1 MGRYRHSRM
10 AVLVSAVAVVG
21 VLVALYAWSTAVG
34 REPGTTDPSP
44 SVSQSDPS
52 SESTATH
59 VPYDQ
64 SAQSYWTEDRMR
76 NAAPAEMPSPP

>member
-1 MGRYRHSRM
+1 MGRYRHGRM
-10 AVLVSAVAVVG
+10 AVLVSAVAAVG
-21 VLVALYAWSTAVG
+21 VLVALYAWSTAGG
-34 REPGTTDPSP
+34 RGPSTTDPSS

-59 VPYDQ
+59 MPYDQ

-76 NAAPAEMPSPP
+76 NAEPAEMPSAP

>member
-10 AVLVSAVAVVG
+10 AVLVSAVAAVG
-21 VLVALYAWSTAVG
+21 ALVALYAWSTAGG
-34 REPGTTDPSP
+34 RGPGTTDPSP

-59 VPYDQ
+59 MPYDQ

-76 NAAPAEMPSPP
+76 NAEPAEMPSAP

>member
-1 MGRYRHSRM
+1 MKRNRHGRT
-10 AVLVSAVAVVG
+10 AVLISTVAVVG
-21 VLVALYAWSTAVG
+21 ALVALYAWSAAGG
-34 REPGTTDPSP
+34 RGPGPTDPSP
-44 SVSQSDPS
+44 SVSQSGPS

-76 NAAPAEMPSPP
+76 NAEPAEMPTAP